1 MGRFSGKVLKYFC
14 HLFKYPS
21 VTSFRFLPSLTILK
35 WYDLRSFQTEMTM
48 KLIGLTLMLF
58 PVAASVINAA
68 IYKWGDE
75 KGTTNFMTNRLPSM
89 HKKLRDQEDR
99 NIR

>member
-48 KLIGLTLMLF
+48 KLIGL
-58 PVAASVINAA
+58 
-68 IYKWGDE
+68 
-75 KGTTNFMTNRLPSM
+75 
-89 HKKLRDQEDR
+89 
-99 NIR
+99 